1 MALKALPQIQK
12 HSDKTGG
19 AAAHT
24 DPPPT
29 HPHRPGGSSV
39 LTGGGSP
46 AQTAS
51 SPTITRRRHRTTTWV
66 LPSESPQPQPQPQP
80 LSPCAQPHVLVMRS
94 RTAWCCPRGG
104 GCATA
109 HPCAVSTQPWEL
121 CSEQG
126 HPLRAVAQRSAR
138 DAPSALTV
146 AQRPPNAHPVPESL
160 RPQRSSHHLD
170 TAALLLLVAKS
181 QTMGAHSTW
190 SRRSLPRTVM
200 TGLARGGTAT

>member
-80 LSPCAQPHVLVMRS
+80 LSPCAQPHMLVMRS

-126 HPLRAVAQRSAR
+126 HPLGDVAQRSAR

-146 AQRPPNAHPVPESL
+146 AQRPPPTPTPCPNLSVPSAAPITWTPPPYFCWL
-160 RPQRSSHHLD
+160 QRAKRWVPTALGADDPSHGQ
-170 TAALLLLVAKS
+170 S
-181 QTMGAHSTW
+181 
-190 SRRSLPRTVM
+190 
-200 TGLARGGTAT
+200 